1 MIISVSINGVLRNI
15 LSRFEEVYNKYH
27 EEGVTSEVVTPD
39 LLDYTHFKSHE
50 ELYKFVY
57 DESPME
63 IFGQSKEMEQHIITH
78 LTSLYKSMP
87 KDYKL
92 RIIGDD
98 LGRAKSSTLWFL
110 AKYGTSCDEISFYN
124 STTVNEIWDKTD
136 IFITSD
142 VDIIESKPDN
152 KELIIVNRLYN
163 EGHGPCD
170 MRIDSLK
177 QIKSFEEIYELEE

>member
-1 MIISVSINGVLRNI
+1 MIISVSINGVMRDILTQFENI
-15 LSRFEEVYNKYH
+15 YNKYH
-27 EEGVTSEVVTPD
+27 EEGVSSEVITPD
-39 LLDYTHFKSHE
+39 LLEYTHFE
-50 ELYKFVY
+50 GYPELFKFVY

-63 IFGQSKEMEQHIITH
+63 IFGQSKEMDQNVITH

-92 RIIGDD
+92 RVIGDD
-98 LGRAKSSTLWFL
+98 LGRAKPSTLWFL

-124 STTVNEIWDKTD
+124 SKTVNEMWEKTD

-142 VDIIESKPDN
+142 VDIIESKPEG
-152 KELIIVNRLYN
+152 KELIIVNRVYN
-163 EGHGPCD
+163 DGYECD

-177 QIKSFEEIYELEE
+177 QIKSFEEIYELGE

>member
-1 MIISVSINGVLRNI
+1 
-15 LSRFEEVYNKYH
+15 
-27 EEGVTSEVVTPD
+27 
-39 LLDYTHFKSHE
+39 
-50 ELYKFVY
+50 
-57 DESPME
+57 ME
-63 IFGQSKEMEQHIITH
+63 IFGQSKEIEQNVITH

-92 RIIGDD
+92 RIVGDD

-110 AKYGTSCDEISFYN
+110 AKYGASCDDISFYN
-124 STTVNEIWDKTD
+124 STTINEMWDKTD
-136 IFITSD
+136 IFITAD
-142 VDIIESKPDN
+142 VDVIESKPDG

-163 EGHGPCD
+163 DGHECD